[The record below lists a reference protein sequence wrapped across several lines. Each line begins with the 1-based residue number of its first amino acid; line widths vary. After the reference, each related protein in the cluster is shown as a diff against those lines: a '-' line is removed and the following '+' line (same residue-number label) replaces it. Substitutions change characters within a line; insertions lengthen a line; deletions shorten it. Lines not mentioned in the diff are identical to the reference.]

1 MSDKGGRFPLGLD
14 ALGSYTGLPPLENR
28 GKAPRRW
35 PWALAA
41 CLLGSG
47 ITAAL
52 WPAGGEAQSKAAGP
66 ASAAGVGQAALAS
79 PSLGPNLLAGTDD
92 GPEGRLMAAYQLLAA
107 GNVAQARLLSE
118 TLAVSHPN
126 FTLGQLLQAD
136 LLAAR
141 SGRVGALGSALAT
154 PPAAPGSAT
163 RAATAASP
171 DPGLVALQLEAQRRL
186 DALRARPPA
195 GTVPAELLLLP
206 PSMRTAMVVDV
217 SRSRLYLL
225 GNGPGG
231 LRLLRDYY
239 VSVGLHGADKRT
251 DGDQRTPLGVYWIT
265 NQFAAHQIHAR
276 FGLGAMGINYP
287 NAWDRNLGRSGRGL
301 FVHGV
306 PASILARLPYAT
318 DGCIALANDDLLE
331 LAATTAP
338 GQTPVLIARQLNWV
352 APQSATQAGAS
363 FRAAYE
369 SWDQARQAGDQAQV
383 IRWHDPLAQIEA
395 AVAQSQAQR
404 QELSLIAWNGDAEP
418 VVVATSRQ
426 QGAAGSTGTPVRQYW
441 VQRGGQWRILFEGQ
455 VPAISPR
462 SSPVPLN
469 WMDPSD
475 RQAAASSGRRAVA
488 PGTAR
493 GG

>member
-14 ALGSYTGLPPLENR
+14 ALGTYAGVPPLENP
-28 GKAPRRW
+28 GQAPRRW
-35 PWALAA
+35 PWAVAA
-41 CLLGSG
+41 CLLGGS
-47 ITAAL
+47 IIAAL
-52 WPAGGEAQSKAAGP
+52 WPAGGVAQSSAGGPVPAAVGSP
-66 ASAAGVGQAALAS
+66 AVSPNLTPNLA
-79 PSLGPNLLAGTDD
+79 PNLLAGTDD
-92 GPEGRLMAAYQLLAA
+92 GPEGRLMAAYQMLAA
-107 GNVAQARLLSE
+107 GNIAQARLLSDA
-118 TLAVSHPN
+118 LAASHPN
-126 FTLGQLLQAD
+126 FALGQLLQAD

-141 SGRVGALGSALAT
+141 SGQVGALGSALAA
-154 PPAAPGSAT
+154 PVAAPAS
-163 RAATAASP
+163 AASTAGD
-171 DPGLVALQLEAQRRL
+171 DPGLAALQLEAQRRL
-186 DALRARPPA
+186 AALRAPPPA

-206 PSMRTAMVVDV
+206 ASVRTAMVVDV

-225 GNGPGG
+225 GNGQAG

-301 FVHGV
+301 FLHGV

-318 DGCIALANDDLLE
+318 DGCIALANDDMLE
-331 LAATTAP
+331 LAAATAA
-338 GQTPVLIARQLNWV
+338 GQTPVLISRQLNWV
-352 APQSATQAGAS
+352 APQSATQAAAG
-363 FRAAYE
+363 FRAAYD

-383 IRWHDPLAQIEA
+383 GRWHDPQAQIDP
-395 AVAQSQAQR
+395 AVAQSQAPR

-426 QGAAGSTGTPVRQYW
+426 AGAGATGTPVRQYW

-455 VPAISPR
+455 VPAVSPR
-462 SSPVPLN
+462 SSPVLPN
-469 WMDPSD
+469 WMDASD
-475 RQAAASSGRRAVA
+475 RQAAASGGGRRAVP